1 MKNSILAAFSM
12 IILAAMGAQA
22 GHHEGAKE
30 ERQVIGMG
38 LSMDGEFKPLY
49 AGSSSNMKIWQD
61 WIQAHN
67 DRDFDKIAEING
79 DDFNVYLPNG
89 QKIIGTAAHR
99 ELLEGWIAEANTTW
113 QIFWMIPNDG
123 VNADGV
129 MEEWLSTGNMLTM
142 TDADG
147 NVSREFH
154 QVDMKMKNGKL
165 STGYVSSMENVPA
178 P

>member
-1 MKNSILAAFSM
+1 MKNSILVAFSM

-79 DDFNVYLPNG
+79 DDFNV
-89 QKIIGTAAHR
+89 ISRTVR
-99 ELLEGWIAEANTTW
+99 ELLVR
-113 QIFWMIPNDG
+113 PP
-123 VNADGV
+123 
-129 MEEWLSTGNMLTM
+129 TGSYWRV
-142 TDADG
+142 G
-147 NVSREFH
+147 
-154 QVDMKMKNGKL
+154 
-165 STGYVSSMENVPA
+165 
-178 P
+178 

>member
-1 MKNSILAAFSM
+1 MK
-12 IILAAMGAQA
+12 
-22 GHHEGAKE
+22 
-30 ERQVIGMG
+30 
-38 LSMDGEFKPLY
+38 
-49 AGSSSNMKIWQD
+49 
-61 WIQAHN
+61 
-67 DRDFDKIAEING
+67 
-79 DDFNVYLPNG
+79 
-89 QKIIGTAAHR
+89 
-99 ELLEGWIAEANTTW
+99 GWIAEANTTW

-147 NVSREFH
+147 NLSREFH

-165 STGYVSSMENVPA
+165 STGYVSSMENIPA

>member
-1 MKNSILAAFSM
+1 MK
-12 IILAAMGAQA
+12 
-22 GHHEGAKE
+22 
-30 ERQVIGMG
+30 
-38 LSMDGEFKPLY
+38 
-49 AGSSSNMKIWQD
+49 
-61 WIQAHN
+61 
-67 DRDFDKIAEING
+67 
-79 DDFNVYLPNG
+79 
-89 QKIIGTAAHR
+89 
-99 ELLEGWIAEANTTW
+99 GWIAEANTTW

-123 VNADGV
+123 VNGDGV

-165 STGYVSSMENVPA
+165 STGYVSSMENVPT